1 MIGGALL
8 GLAALAAIIV
18 ANSPLSDWYG
28 HLFST
33 VLNMTLRP
41 PGGADLG
48 LSKPLVLWINDGLMA
63 IFFMAVG
70 LEIKREFLKGSLAG
84 WRRASLPAIAALGG
98 IVMPALFFVGIA
110 SGEPAALRGWAIPT
124 ATDIAFVVAIAAAL
138 GSAVP
143 TALKAFLLALAI
155 IDDLVAIIVIAVF
168 YTAELS
174 ALSLGLAA
182 VGLVVLFS
190 LTFARV
196 RSIAPYLLV
205 GFVVWFCVLKS
216 GVHATLAGVALGFA
230 IPLSRDSDDLCLL
243 ERTETRVKPWITFG
257 ILPLFAFANA
267 GVSFEGFSLAT
278 MLAPMPL
285 GIALGLFLGKQLG
298 VFGFTMLAV
307 KLRVAEMPSG
317 TSVAMLYGASIL
329 TGIGFTMSLFIG
341 TLAFQDPVSL
351 AQVRL
356 GVIAGSLLSILAGV
370 VVLVLARPKEP
381 VPARSG

>member
-1 MIGGALL
+1 ML

-18 ANSPLSDWYG
+18 ANSPLAPWYEQ
-28 HLFST
+28 LFST
-33 VLNMTLRP
+33 ILNVTLRP
-41 PGGADLG
+41 PGGSDLG

-70 LEIKREFLKGSLAG
+70 LEIKREFLKGALAG
-84 WRRASLPAIAALGG
+84 WRRASLPAVAALGG
-98 IVMPALFFVGIA
+98 IVVPALFFVGIA
-110 SGEPAALRGWAIPT
+110 AAEPAALRGWAIPT

-143 TALKAFLLALAI
+143 PALKAFLLALAI

-174 ALSLGLAA
+174 TLSLSLAGI
-182 VGLVVLFS
+182 GLVVLFS

-205 GFVVWFCVLKS
+205 GLFVWFCVLKS

-230 IPLSRDSDDLCLL
+230 IPLSRDSDELCLL
-243 ERTETRVKPWITFG
+243 EQTETRVKPWITFG

-267 GVSFEGFSLAT
+267 GVSFQGFSLET

-285 GIALGLFLGKQLG
+285 GIALGLFLGKQIG

-307 KLRVAEMPSG
+307 KLKLGEMPQG
-317 TSVAMLYGASIL
+317 TSVAMLYGAAIL

-341 TLAFQDPVSL
+341 TLAFQDAVSL

-356 GVIAGSLLSILAGV
+356 GVIAGSLLSTLGGV
-370 VVLVLARPKEP
+370 AVLLLARPRGP
-381 VPARSG
+381 GVLQSG